1 LTKESK
7 RNEREQFL
15 LLGAP
20 QIRDGLD
27 NTSAGWVMGAFIAAG
42 DLRHS
47 EDFEIKEWDL
57 RTMRR
62 DWRNG
67 EECGAEY
74 IAVLEGRLTVILGR
88 PGPDTSSIEDDRMI
102 DVHKEQRIILA
113 PGVWRKL
120 KASDDIK
127 ALTVRSRKRQ
137 A

>member
-1 LTKESK
+1 MPKDSK
-7 RNEREQFL
+7 RSQREQFL
-15 LLGAP
+15 LIGAP
-20 QIRDGLD
+20 QIRDGLA
-27 NTSAGWVMGAFIAAG
+27 NTSAGWVMGAFVAAG

-67 EECGAEY
+67 EECEAEY
-74 IAVLEGRLTVILGR
+74 IAVLEGRLTVILGKPV
-88 PGPDTSSIEDDRMI
+88 PGASNIEDDKMI

-127 ALTVRSRKRQ
+127 ALTVRSRKR
-137 A
+137 